1 MRRILR
7 VLVIVLLL
15 LGGGAGVLLI
25 MREQGTAQSAQ
36 TEANLIEDATVVER
50 GDLLVTLSGTGS
62 LNPARQASLS
72 FQLNTAVAAI
82 EVQEGQV
89 VAAGQVLAR
98 LEAPDLEN
106 AVLDAQLALDA
117 QQISF
122 DALTT
127 PARDVDIA
135 VAQAAVDAALASAAA
150 ASLGASDE
158 DVQIAELQAEIA
170 RNQLYQQQLQR
181 DLVTGGD
188 ADNVPPALT
197 QLDYNVQLADVN
209 TADVQNQPADVAS
222 LAAANAQLVA
232 AQVQLDRL
240 LNGPSDIELQL
251 AATRLAV
258 AQSALEQA
266 QANLA
271 RAVLVAPFD
280 GVIARSNLVVG
291 EAPPQGAAI
300 ELIDLSSYYVDVSVD
315 ETDIVN
321 VQIGQRAELTLDAL
335 PDVEISGHITRVAQI
350 PIIAGQLVSYP
361 VRVTLDITD
370 TPVRVGMTATATIVV
385 NELRDVLLL
394 PNRFIRIDRAT
405 QQAFVTVQDDAGQF
419 IDQAV
424 VLGVRS
430 ETETQIVSGLE
441 AGQQVVLLPRGT
453 FNPLDGQ

>member
-7 VLVIVLLL
+7 ILIIVLLL
-15 LGGGAGVLLI
+15 LGLGAGGLLL
-25 MREQGTAQSAQ
+25 MREQGAAQNAQ
-36 TEANLIEDATVVER
+36 GDADLIEDETVVEQ
-50 GDLLVTLSGTGS
+50 GDLLVTVSGTGS
-62 LNPARQASLS
+62 LNPVRQASLS
-72 FQLNTAVAAI
+72 FELNTAVEAL

-98 LEAPDLEN
+98 LEATNLQN

-122 DALTT
+122 NALTA

-135 VAQAAVDAALASAAA
+135 VAQAAVDAALASVAS

-158 DVQIAELQAEIA
+158 DVQIAALQAEIA

-181 DLVTGGD
+181 DLLTGGD

-197 QLDYNVQLADVN
+197 QLEYGVQLADVN
-209 TADVQNQPADVAS
+209 SMGVQNQPADVAS
-222 LAAANAQLVA
+222 LSAANAQLVA

-240 LNGPSDIELQL
+240 LNGPSEIELQL
-251 AATRLAV
+251 AETRLAV
-258 AQSALEQA
+258 AQSALEQSL
-266 QANLA
+266 ANLA

-280 GVIARSNLVVG
+280 GVVARNNLVVG
-291 EAPPQGAAI
+291 ESPPQGAAI
-300 ELIDLSSYYVDVSVD
+300 ELIDLSSYYVDVTVD

-321 VQIGQRAELTLDAL
+321 VQIGQRAKLTLDAL
-335 PDVEISGHITRVAQI
+335 PDDEITGRITRVAQI
-350 PIIAGQLVSYP
+350 PTVVGQLVSYT
-361 VRVTLDITD
+361 VRVTLDATD
-370 TPVRVGMTATATIVV
+370 APVRVGMTATATIVV

-424 VLGVRS
+424 ELGVRS
-430 ETETQIVSGLE
+430 ETETQVVSGLT
-441 AGQQVVLLPRGT
+441 AGQRVVLLPRGT
-453 FNPLDGQ
+453 FNPLDGP